1 MHGLKIS
8 LDQLPLLR
16 ANEKKKYEMTYRL
29 RQGEEAKQQ
38 RLLALNNGISCK
50 ILLGKF
56 SLLKTYFRT
65 SSVKKKAPSW
75 SSGALSSSPVS
86 FPVHTQEVHCHS

>member
-38 RLLALNNGISCK
+38 RLLALNNGISVR
-50 ILLGKF
+50 F
-56 SLLKTYFRT
+56 YWENF
-65 SSVKKKAPSW
+65 
-75 SSGALSSSPVS
+75 
-86 FPVHTQEVHCHS
+86 HY